1 MKRSSSLVF
10 VSAAM
15 TLGLL
20 AACTGGSPTQEE
32 APVQVRL
39 TVVEQW
45 LNVRIEVP
53 AGGAV
58 ELDHA
63 EDFSLSEFDP
73 GVMFVIK
80 RGRKSF
86 ELCGF
91 VDDKSFLNDRPVVV
105 SSADPARFDM
115 HMSSLRSTYCLPKG
129 RFRVRALLVQDDAS
143 YRSNEVVIEVK
154 D

>member
-1 MKRSSSLVF
+1 MKREAGVALL
-10 VSAAM
+10 SAAVM
-15 TLGLL
+15 LWLL
-20 AACTGGSPTQEE
+20 AACAPKPPAEEE

-39 TVVEQW
+39 RVVEEW
-45 LNVRIEVP
+45 LQVRIEVP
-53 AGGAV
+53 AGRSV

-63 EDFSLSEFDP
+63 EDFSRSEFEP
-73 GVMFVIK
+73 GVMFLIK
-80 RGRKSF
+80 RGRRNF
-86 ELCGF
+86 GTCGF
-91 VDDKSFLNDRPVVV
+91 VDDKRFLNDRPVVV

>member
-1 MKRSSSLVF
+1 MNNRLSILLVLA
-10 VSAAM
+10 AAM
-15 TLGLL
+15 GLL
-20 AACTGGSPTQEE
+20 TACPGASPAQKD
-32 APVQVRL
+32 ARVQVRL

-45 LNVRIEVP
+45 LEVRIGVP
-53 AGGAV
+53 AGGTV

-73 GVMFVIK
+73 GVMFLIR
-80 RGRKSF
+80 RGRKRF
-86 ELCGF
+86 ERCAF

-105 SSADPARFDM
+105 SSDDPATFEM
-115 HMSSLRSTYCLPKG
+115 HISSLRSIYCLPEG